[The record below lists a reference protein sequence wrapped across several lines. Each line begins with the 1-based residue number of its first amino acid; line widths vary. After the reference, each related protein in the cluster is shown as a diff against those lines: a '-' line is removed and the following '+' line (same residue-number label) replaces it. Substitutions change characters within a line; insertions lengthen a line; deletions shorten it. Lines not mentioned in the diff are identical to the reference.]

1 VRHLAICIV
10 ALVGCKH
17 ERREPIGKRIEPP
30 GGLRLGMTAAEAKAA
45 MPELGEGFGGAGS
58 AGGDSPGAF
67 LASDAQLIANMTDGR
82 IRQLIVAFD
91 PDHVPS
97 KKLEAMLVDRWGV
110 PDAPHGKL
118 EWKSTET
125 GWRARLHDDA
135 MLPRVEFT
143 PYRPLTQAFFGSK
156 VAPVGTLAKL
166 RFGMTYAEAKAA
178 VPELPQQSS
187 IVTFDAGADDVTA
200 TVFFD
205 SEKGLTTMYVE
216 TASVAD
222 ATKLVTAAW
231 KAGAPTDNGLAW
243 SDAATGWRAE
253 LTRVSVHGSD
263 PNRTELARLQFIP
276 LR

>member
-1 VRHLAICIV
+1 MRLVALACVV

-17 ERREPIGKRIEPP
+17 ERREPINARVEPP

-67 LASDAQLIANMTDGR
+67 LASDAQLIANMRDGR

-110 PDAPHGKL
+110 PDAPRGVL

-125 GWRARLHDDA
+125 GWRARLSNDA

-178 VPELPQQSS
+178 LPELPAQSA
-187 IVTFDAGADDVTA
+187 IVTFDGGADDVMA

-205 SEKGLTTMYVE
+205 SEKGITAMLLETPSVTETTKWLT
-216 TASVAD
+216 S
-222 ATKLVTAAW
+222 AW
-231 KAGAPTDNGLAW
+231 KQSTPTEHGVAW
-243 SDAATGWRAE
+243 SDGGWRAE
-253 LTRVSVHGSD
+253 LTHVIAHGAAPGADD
-263 PNRTELARLQFIP
+263 PGSLQFTP
-276 LR
+276 VR